1 MVPSEMNLRD
11 MNKCHSSLMY
21 PAATW
26 LLLSKTPWFLVRLYL
41 AKSKPKSK
49 LVLVFTCVITALAT
63 CLMVMPIDLIKL
75 LDCQNAFGHALPW
88 IPSLIRFTFS
98 MYWNMEGNQLFAQA
112 KLCPFFWFGETRGL
126 SCNLNSRV
134 LPSHTCIYAA
144 QENWKMSVL
153 DRWQPHISELRI
165 TLSYFGHFKRW
176 NGSAVF
182 NLFLKWSF
190 LYLLWNKF
198 FYILFCYQ
206 R

>member
-1 MVPSEMNLRD
+1 MLWCYSRCNLPVNKHTLNRSMLKTCAPYIHPYVGRGFLVMLPSEMNLRD

-98 MYWNMEGNQLFAQA
+98 MYWNMEGN
-112 KLCPFFWFGETRGL
+112 
-126 SCNLNSRV
+126 
-134 LPSHTCIYAA
+134 
-144 QENWKMSVL
+144 
-153 DRWQPHISELRI
+153 
-165 TLSYFGHFKRW
+165 
-176 NGSAVF
+176 
-182 NLFLKWSF
+182 
-190 LYLLWNKF
+190 
-198 FYILFCYQ
+198 
-206 R
+206 